1 MTVAGGGSRFG
12 PGLCLFLWCAAALP
26 GCRHHDQKKATIAS
40 ASARP
45 GTPLGPP
52 LSEPPPRKGM
62 LWIPSGALVAGTPPD
77 SLPRIAD
84 EEMPGEQVILKG
96 FYIDEFPYP
105 DEEGAIP
112 LTGVDQAHAKT
123 LCEDRGER
131 LCSEL
136 EWERACKGP
145 DNETYEYGDHYRADR
160 CKTGSPPAMR
170 PAGLNVGCRSD
181 FGVRD
186 LHGGVWE
193 WTDSPWGRG
202 TDGNLA
208 TLRGGN
214 APLGELVG
222 RCANA
227 MGRPPS
233 ARSGAIGFRCCAGPR
248 NDAEVVLKVER
259 GRPLVYHDKPDR
271 DLARR
276 LARHLPDKAR
286 AELAHPDKLDLE
298 RMWTWRP
305 IGNEQLVV
313 MGGCVG
319 VGKNPRCG
327 VLVVRVT
334 LDRPHILAWASSGH
348 WMPSVHKDVQPR
360 DLWLFGGDE
369 LGSFRRLVAYAWGRI
384 DVGSKERRIPKRK
397 GKARD

>member
-1 MTVAGGGSRFG
+1 MTAAGGSSRVRI
-12 PGLCLFLWCAAALP
+12 GLPVVLACAAALA
-26 GCRHHDQKKATIAS
+26 GCRHHDKKKPAAAS
-40 ASARP
+40 ASAKP

-52 LSEPPPRKGM
+52 LGEPPPRKGM
-62 LWIPSGALVAGTPPD
+62 LWIPGGALVAGTPPD

-96 FYIDEFPYP
+96 FYIDRFPYP

-112 LTGVDQAHAKT
+112 LTGVDQARAKA

-145 DNETYEYGDHYRADR
+145 DNKIYEYGDHYRADR
-160 CKTGSPPAMR
+160 CRTGSPPSMR
-170 PAGLNVGCRSD
+170 PTGLNVGCRSD

-186 LHGGVWE
+186 MHGGVWE

-202 TDGNLA
+202 TQRDLV

-214 APLGELVG
+214 APLGEVVG

-227 MGRPPS
+227 MGRSPKTH
-233 ARSGAIGFRCCAGPR
+233 SGAIGFRCCAGPR
-248 NDAEVVLKVER
+248 NDAKVVLKVKR
-259 GRPLVYHDKPDR
+259 GRPLTFHDKVDR
-271 DLARR
+271 SLARK
-276 LARHLPDKAR
+276 LVQHLPDNAR
-286 AELAHPDKLDLE
+286 ADLDHPDKLDLQ

-305 IGNEQLVV
+305 IGNEKLVV
-313 MGGCVG
+313 MGGCAG
-319 VGKNPRCG
+319 VGKKPQCG
-327 VLVVRVT
+327 VLVARVT
-334 LDRPHILAWASSGH
+334 LDRPHILTWASSGH
-348 WMPSVHKDVQPR
+348 WMPNVHTDVQPR

-369 LGSFRRLVAYAWGRI
+369 LGSFRRLVTYAWGRI
-384 DVGSKERRIPKRK
+384 DVGAKQRHIPKRK
-397 GKARD
+397 HKAR

>member
-1 MTVAGGGSRFG
+1 MAVCAFQLAGCKHRSRRT
-12 PGLCLFLWCAAALP
+12 PTA
-26 GCRHHDQKKATIAS
+26 AS
-40 ASARP
+40 ASAEP
-45 GTPLGPP
+45 GAPLGPP
-52 LSEPPPRKGM
+52 VSAPPPRKGM
-62 LWIPSGALVAGTPPD
+62 VWIPGGALVAGTPPD

-112 LTGVDQAHAKT
+112 LTGVDQAQAKA
-123 LCEDRGER
+123 LCERRGER

-145 DNETYEYGDHYRADR
+145 DNKTYEYGDRYQADR
-160 CKTGSPPAMR
+160 CGTGSPPAMR
-170 PAGLNVGCRSD
+170 PTGLNVGCRSD

-202 TDGNLA
+202 THGDLA

-214 APLGELVG
+214 APQGELVG

-233 ARSGAIGFRCCAGPR
+233 SRSGSIGFRCCAGPR
-248 NDAEVVLKVER
+248 NDAEVVLKVKR
-259 GRPLVYHDKPDR
+259 GPSLTFHDKPDR
-271 DLARR
+271 KLARR
-276 LARHLPDKAR
+276 LVEHLPDQAR
-286 AELAHPDKLDLE
+286 ADVHHPERLDLD

-305 IGNEQLVV
+305 IGNERLTV
-313 MGGCVG
+313 MGGCAG
-319 VGKNPRCG
+319 LGKNPECG
-327 VLVVRVT
+327 ILIVRVT
-334 LDRPHILAWASSGH
+334 LDRPHILAWVSSGH
-348 WMPSVHKDVQPR
+348 WMPTVQKDVRPL

-369 LGSFRRLVAYAWGRI
+369 LGSFRRLVTYAWGRI
-384 DVGSKERRIPKRK
+384 DVRSKERHFIWREHTRK
-397 GKARD
+397 SRH